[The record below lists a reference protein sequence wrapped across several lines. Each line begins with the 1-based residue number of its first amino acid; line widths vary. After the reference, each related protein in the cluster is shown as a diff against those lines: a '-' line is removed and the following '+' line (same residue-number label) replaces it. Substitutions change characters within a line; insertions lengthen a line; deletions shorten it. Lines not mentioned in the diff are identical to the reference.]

1 MNGVKGLS
9 QVTTK
14 LEACEA
20 LGVPRGSYYR
30 WLNPRLVLPKP
41 RKPPPR
47 SLKATER
54 QEVLNVLNSSRFA
67 DQSPAAAYSILL
79 DEGTYRCSI
88 RTMYRILEEN
98 GQVRERRNQLR
109 HPSYKKPELLATGP
123 NQVWS
128 WDITKLRGPAKW
140 TYYYL
145 YVIIDIYSRYVVGW
159 VLARNESGALAKRL
173 IQETADKHGIAPDR
187 LTIHSD
193 RGPSMGSKQVA
204 QLIADLGA
212 TKTHSRPHVP
222 NDNPY
227 SESQFKTMKYRPE
240 FPSRFGSF
248 EDSLGFCRVFFR
260 WYNQEHRHSSIGLM
274 TPAAVHF
281 GEAEELYERR
291 KLVLFEAYERN
302 PERFVR
308 KIPEPPQLP
317 KEVWI
322 NPPEG
327 AAVGCRG
334 EFEGGGGKSAPSTS
348 QSKKFYVKLDELV
361 SQSC

>member
-1 MNGVKGLS
+1 MNGVKELS

-20 LGVPRGSYYR
+20 LGVPRGSHYR
-30 WLNPRLVLPKP
+30 WLNPRLAAPKP
-41 RKPPPR
+41 KKSSAR

-54 QEVLNVLNSSRFA
+54 QEVLSVLNTGRFA

-79 DEGTYRCSI
+79 DEGTYMCSI

-98 GQVRERRNQLR
+98 GQVRERRDQLR

-159 VLARNESGALAKRL
+159 VLAWRESGALAKRL
-173 IQETADKHGIAPDR
+173 IQETADKHGIDPDR

-193 RGPSMGSKQVA
+193 RGPSMGSNQVA
-204 QLIADLGA
+204 QLIADLGV

-248 EDSLGFCRVFFR
+248 EDALAFCRVFFQ
-260 WYNQEHRHSSIGLM
+260 WYNKEHRHSAIGLM

-281 GEAEELYERR
+281 GDAEELYERR
-291 KLVLFEAYERN
+291 RLVLLEAFQRN

-322 NPPEG
+322 NPPE
-327 AAVGCRG
+327 AAVVGCWG
-334 EFEGGGGKSAPSTS
+334 EFEGGGGKSAPSS
-348 QSKKFYVKLDELV
+348 NRSEKFYFKFDEMV
-361 SQSC
+361 SQSY